1 MSLFSS
7 LIDIAPLDW
16 LCLLSAI
23 VSGGIVGLERQL
35 NGKPVGL
42 RTGALIC
49 VGVYTFVAIALFV
62 SDGVTDRSR
71 IIGQIVTG
79 VGFLGAGVMLVRDS
93 VIIGVT
99 SAAAIW
105 VLAAIGVVIGSGYP
119 FTGVKLSVLTV
130 LILVGITRLETTFL
144 FFQRGVHNKLNQTK
158 TRSQTGRSLSEAER
172 SVMKGR
178 TR

>member
-1 MSLFSS
+1 MP
-7 LIDIAPLDW
+7 PLDW
-16 LCLLSAI
+16 ISFISAI
-23 VSGGIVGLERQL
+23 VSGAIVGLERQL

-49 VGVYTFVAIALFV
+49 VGVYTFVAMALFV
-62 SDGVTDRSR
+62 SDGGTDRSR

-119 FTGVKLSVLTV
+119 FTGVKLAVLTV
-130 LILVGITRLETTFL
+130 LILVGITHLEATFL
-144 FFQRGVHNKLNQTK
+144 LFQRGVHQKLNLTK
-158 TRSQTGRSLSEAER
+158 KKSVAPFGFYNLER
-172 SVMKGR
+172 TATKEER
-178 TR
+178 R